1 MAMSVPGWLNRD
13 LTLLFAGRA
22 LRSLTQS
29 CLTIV
34 VPIFVARLGF
44 GALDLGY
51 LFTAAALASAAL
63 AAAVGFLSDRFGRRN
78 LLVAMS
84 LLTAA
89 AGIMFALVHSFA
101 LLMLAAALGTVGR
114 TGPAGAGASVG
125 PYYPAEQA
133 LVAEHSSDEART
145 SAFGAMA
152 FVGVIAGAIGSLLA
166 ALPTLARVH
175 LGMSA
180 LGGFRA
186 VFWLVAGLGVVM
198 AAVTVPV
205 REAPHETQRS
215 MRPRPASASTA
226 PTPASEGKRTL
237 GLSRQSWWFVL
248 RFAAI
253 NGINGLAVGMLGPFV
268 VYWFYRRF
276 LVSAAQLGQLFF
288 VINLAAGIP
297 NLLVGRISRRL
308 GAVSTVVWARAISAV
323 FLLLTVLMPTFL
335 GAACMYTLRAVS
347 GALWIPVRQS
357 YLMGLIEPRER
368 ASAAGLT
375 NVPLQVTSLVSPYFA
390 GLLMATVWLA
400 SPIVLAAMLQGS
412 TAAMYWGF
420 FHAIPA
426 PEEARVAGETRTPSR
441 GEAAR

>member
-1 MAMSVPGWLNRD
+1 MSLPGWLNRD

-29 CLTIV
+29 CLTIA

-51 LFTAAALASAAL
+51 LLMAAAIASAAL

-84 LLTAA
+84 LLTTA
-89 AGIMFALVHSFA
+89 AGIAFALAHSFA
-101 LLMLAAALGTVGR
+101 LLMLAAAMGTVGR

-133 LVAEHSSDEART
+133 LVAEHSSAEART
-145 SAFGAMA
+145 AAFGAMA
-152 FVGVIAGAIGSLLA
+152 FVGVIAGAFGSLLA
-166 ALPTLARVH
+166 ALPTLAH
-175 LGMSA
+175 AHFGISIP
-180 LGGFRA
+180 GGFRL
-186 VFWLVAGLGVVM
+186 VFWVIAILGVAM

-205 REAPHETQRS
+205 REGAHAPAVQ
-215 MRPRPASASTA
+215 PATRGGAGDPPSSA
-226 PTPASEGKRTL
+226 ASERRL
-237 GLSRQSWWFVL
+237 GLSPQSWWFVV
-248 RFAAI
+248 RFAGI
-253 NGINGLAVGMLGPFV
+253 NGVNGLAVGMLGPFV

-276 LVSAAQLGQLFF
+276 AVSAAQLGQLFF
-288 VINLAAGIP
+288 VINLAAGLP

-323 FLLLTVLMPTFL
+323 FLLLTVLMPTFA
-335 GAACMYTLRAVS
+335 GAAVMYTLRAVS

-368 ASAAGLT
+368 ATAAGLT

-390 GLLMATVWLA
+390 GLLMATMWLA
-400 SPIVLAAMLQGS
+400 SPIVLAAILQAA

-420 FHAIPA
+420 FHSIPA
-426 PEEARVAGETRTPSR
+426 PEEGGARVRVGGPGRS
-441 GEAAR
+441 EAAR

>member
-1 MAMSVPGWLNRD
+1 MSLPAWLNRD
-13 LTLLFAGRA
+13 LALLFVGRA

-34 VPIFVARLGF
+34 VPIYVAFLGF

-78 LLVAMS
+78 LLIAMS
-84 LLTAA
+84 LLTTA
-89 AGIMFALVHSFA
+89 AGVAFALAHSFA
-101 LLMLAAALGTVGR
+101 LLMLAAAMGTVGR

-133 LVAEHSSDEART
+133 LVAEHSSDRART
-145 SAFGAMA
+145 TAFGALA
-152 FVGVIAGAIGSLLA
+152 FVGVVAGAFGSLMA
-166 ALPTLARVH
+166 ALPMLARVH
-175 LGMSA
+175 FGASV

-186 VFWLVAGLGVVM
+186 VFWIVAVLGVVM
-198 AAVTVPV
+198 AAVTMPVHEAARTQTLAVPPANT
-205 REAPHETQRS
+205 RNLSAATSDAPGSGR
-215 MRPRPASASTA
+215 R
-226 PTPASEGKRTL
+226 L
-237 GLSRQSWWFVL
+237 GLSRESWWLVL

-253 NGINGLAVGMLGPFV
+253 NGVNGLAVGMLGPFV

-276 LVSAAQLGQLFF
+276 AVNAAQLGQLFF
-288 VINLAAGIP
+288 VINLAAGVP
-297 NLLVGRISRRL
+297 NLLVGRISRLL
-308 GAVSTVVWARAISAV
+308 GAVSTVVWARAISAA
-323 FLLLTVLMPTFL
+323 FLLATVLMPSFL

-368 ASAAGLT
+368 ATAAGLT
-375 NVPLQVTSLVSPYFA
+375 NVPLQITSLVSPYFA
-390 GLLMATVWLA
+390 GLMMATLWLA
-400 SPIVLAAMLQGS
+400 SPIALAAILQGS

-420 FHAIPA
+420 FRAIPA
-426 PEEARVAGETRTPSR
+426 PEERQAPAEARTPGR
-441 GEAAR
+441 GEAGR